1 MKETGFHSF
10 KTLEWCHLLKIYGN
24 SKCLSY
30 GWYWQKGGAGIKSGV
45 GYLAFRTKDAEG
57 LFDRKSEDLS
67 LLLDPE
73 AEGGL
78 EAADEEPVTAV
89 GQLD

>member
-1 MKETGFHSF
+1 MPKLWLVLAKS
-10 KTLEWCHLLKIYGN
+10 
-24 SKCLSY
+24 
-30 GWYWQKGGAGIKSGV
+30 GAGIKRGV
-45 GYLAFRTKDAEG
+45 GYLAFRTEDAEG
-57 LFDRKSEDLS
+57 LFDWKSEDLS

-78 EAADEEPVTAV
+78 EAADEEPVNAF